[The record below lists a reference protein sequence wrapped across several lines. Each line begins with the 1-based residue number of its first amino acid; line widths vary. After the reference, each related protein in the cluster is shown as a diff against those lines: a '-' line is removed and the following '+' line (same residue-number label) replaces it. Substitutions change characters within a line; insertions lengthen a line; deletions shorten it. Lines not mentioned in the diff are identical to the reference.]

1 VSDDADDG
9 TGVSGRR
16 ETGEEM
22 STVTWIVFAITWF
35 MIVAIG
41 LGLDDIQF
49 RLNKLERGAG
59 KQEKK

>member
-1 VSDDADDG
+1 
-9 TGVSGRR
+9 
-16 ETGEEM
+16 
-22 STVTWIVFAITWF
+22 